1 MDLMSKDSR
10 FGVIGGLCTFNSTTS
25 FLLCVLMTFA
35 LNLLSLQTV
44 IFFPTKDFYWGG
56 LHFSDAP
63 MCIVEKSENN

>member
-1 MDLMSKDSR
+1 MDLMSTDSC

-44 IFFPTKDFYWGG
+44 T
-56 LHFSDAP
+56 FSH
-63 MCIVEKSENN
+63 